1 MEPKQNSNSREEEEQ
16 QLLSDS
22 DVNSESPPD
31 GGWGWLVVLA
41 CFLTTFTLDGIG
53 YSFGMLMEPLK
64 SEMQEGNFGV
74 ASVGSIQIA
83 VYLSSGPLVASLVTR
98 YGARPVCITGSLL
111 ASLGLLAAS
120 YSQTVSHLLVSYS
133 LVTGLGFGAMYIP
146 GVVAA
151 QAHFTT
157 RRALATGLAVCGTG
171 VGTLVL
177 PPLLEFF
184 IQQLGWRPAVRCLAA
199 ICLASVLCGAAMFPA
214 RAQAARDKEEE
225 EQAGGE
231 ADQRRDCKGWRFLLS
246 LIVGRNLATTSALA
260 LFFMVMAGD
269 FLATMSLYIPYTHL
283 PDMAIARGV
292 DPRDAAFLISSAGI
306 CSTVGRVVAGLVCD
320 QARLHPLTITLAA
333 TALAALQSF
342 LLALCSQYWQFL
354 LLTSGFGLATGFWV
368 ACETPLIIRTL
379 SFSCLTPAF
388 GLLTAGGGVAA
399 LTGAP
404 LAGSVLSHL
413 ISLSSSLSSSSLS
426 SSLLYSPGT
435 PWT

>member
-1 MEPKQNSNSREEEEQ
+1 MEPKQNSNSSEEEEQ
-16 QLLSDS
+16 HLLSDS
-22 DVNSESPPD
+22 NVRSESPPD

-120 YSQTVSHLLVSYS
+120 YSHNVTHLLISYS

-157 RRALATGLAVCGTG
+157 RRALATGIAVCGTG

-177 PPLLEFF
+177 PPLVEIF
-184 IQQLGWRPAVRCLAA
+184 IEHLGWRGAVRCLAG

-214 RAQAARDKEEE
+214 RSEVDTDKEEE
-225 EQAGGE
+225 EQSGGE
-231 ADQRRDCKGWRFLLS
+231 ADQRRERRDCKGWRFLLS
-246 LIVGRNLATTSALA
+246 LIVGRDLATTSALA

-292 DPRDAAFLISSAGI
+292 DPRDAAFLISSAGMS
-306 CSTVGRVVAGLVCD
+306 STVGRVVAGLVCD
-320 QARLHPLTITLAA
+320 QGSLHPLTITLAA
-333 TALAALQSF
+333 TAMAATQSF

-388 GLLTAGGGVAA
+388 GLLTAGGGLAA

-404 LAGSVLSHL
+404 LAGSVLQ
-413 ISLSSSLSSSSLS
+413 
-426 SSLLYSPGT
+426 
-435 PWT
+435 